1 VLGRVDVV
9 VVACPLTPE
18 TRGSS
23 TRSALQRCG
32 PVAYLINVARGAIV
46 VTTTCS
52 RRSRTAGSAGAAMDA
67 FDEEPLPADDP
78 LWDAP
83 NFTVTPHT
91 SFKSPRNL
99 DRVIGEFEDNLAASC
114 PGAASRT
121 ALRDAAL
128 GY

>member
-1 VLGRVDVV
+1 
-9 VVACPLTPE
+9 
-18 TRGSS
+18 
-23 TRSALQRCG
+23 
-32 PVAYLINVARGAIV
+32 VARGPIV
-46 VTTTCS
+46 VATALGEAL
-52 RRSRTAGSAGAAMDA
+52 RTGHLAGAAMDA

-99 DRVIGEFEDNLAASC
+99 DRVIGEFEENLGRFLARE
-114 PGAASRT
+114 PLHHQ
-121 ALRDAAL
+121 LRDAAL